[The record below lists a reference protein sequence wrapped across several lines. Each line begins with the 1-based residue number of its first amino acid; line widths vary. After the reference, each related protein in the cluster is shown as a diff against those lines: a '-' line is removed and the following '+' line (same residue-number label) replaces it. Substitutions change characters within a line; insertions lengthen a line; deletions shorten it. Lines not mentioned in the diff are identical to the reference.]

1 MSTTYRLCMK
11 LANVHQPWFINI
23 NEQKQT
29 QPWRVK
35 QHEMLAD
42 SLFQATWRADRGA
55 NWQAH
60 QADIML
66 TANLA
71 ALIRQDMT
79 PAAALEYLGLL

>member
-11 LANVHQPWFINI
+11 LANVHQPWFTNL
-23 NEQKQT
+23 NEQNQM
-29 QPWRVK
+29 QPWRAK
-35 QHEMLAD
+35 QRERLAD
-42 SLFQATWRADRGA
+42 SLFQSTWRADKGA

-60 QADIML
+60 QADVML

-71 ALIRQDMT
+71 SLIRQDMT

>member
-11 LANVHQPWFINI
+11 LANVHQPWFTNP
-23 NEQKQT
+23 NEQKQM
-29 QPWRVK
+29 QPWRVI
-35 QHEMLAD
+35 QRERLAD
-42 SLFQATWRADRGA
+42 SLFQATWRADKGA

-71 ALIRQDMT
+71 SLIRQDMT